1 MGARKPAVRPAAT
14 ARGDV
19 LRFQRLV
26 DNDRDLFYRY
36 RINPIR
42 VEYISA
48 AVVAI
53 TGREAREFYA
63 NPAVSVDAVHPG
75 DRVTVARVLAAAD
88 GTDPV
93 KLQRTLLVRWLH
105 PDGRIVWAE
114 HQHMPVFDD
123 QGRWIAVDGVAR
135 DVSERVEARRRLAD
149 TESLLRLLAE
159 NARDMIYRFSLVP
172 FDNAQGK
179 PFDAPQGRPYDADQE
194 TPIDAAHGALQYVSP
209 AATRLT
215 GRTPEEFL
223 ADPDSAWSAVH
234 PDDRALAREMRTDPE
249 ALVDPVV
256 LRWVHPDG
264 SIVPVEHRNSP
275 VYDASGRLIAFEGIG
290 RDITEPLAIQNRL
303 RESESRMRRLA
314 ASVTSAREAERA
326 DVARELHDELG
337 QTLTGLKLEL
347 TRTVRDLMRRGLEP
361 QMIDRM
367 QSMVGSI
374 EVATETVRRLASTL
388 RPPALDHLGLGAA
401 IELEAAAVA
410 RRTGVRCRIAGSVGA
425 DALTSEQTTAVF
437 RIVQEALTNVVRHA
451 NASAVKISMRQTTR
465 STSLTIADNGRGINP
480 KALADPVSIGLLGMR
495 ERAQLIGAR
504 LSISG
509 RPGKGTSVVVTVP
522 AAGRSGAAR

>member
-1 MGARKPAVRPAAT
+1 MGAR
-14 ARGDV
+14 
-19 LRFQRLV
+19 
-26 DNDRDLFYRY
+26 
-36 RINPIR
+36 NPMR

-48 AVVAI
+48 AIVAI
-53 TGREAREFYA
+53 TGREAHEFYA
-63 NPAVSVDAVHPG
+63 NPAVSVEAVHPA
-75 DRVTVARVLAAAD
+75 DRPMIARALAAAD
-88 GTDPV
+88 GTDPA

-105 PDGRIVWAE
+105 SDGRIVWAE
-114 HQHMPVFDD
+114 HQHMPVFDG

-135 DVSERVEARRRLAD
+135 DVTERIEARRRLAD

-172 FDNAQGK
+172 FDAAQGTR
-179 PFDAPQGRPYDADQE
+179 FDDAHD
-194 TPIDAAHGALQYVSP
+194 TPIDAAQGTLQYVSP

-223 ADPDSAWSAVH
+223 ADPESAWSAVH
-234 PDDRALAREMRTDPE
+234 PDDRALARAMRTDPE
-249 ALVDPVV
+249 ASIDPVV

-264 SIVPVEHRNSP
+264 SIVPVEHSNSP

-290 RDITEPLAIQNRL
+290 RDITEPLAIQTRL
-303 RESESRMRRLA
+303 RESESQMRRLA
-314 ASVTSAREAERA
+314 ASITSAREAERA

-410 RRTGVRCRIAGSVGA
+410 RRTGVRCRIAGSVGD

-522 AAGRSGAAR
+522 SAGRSAAAR